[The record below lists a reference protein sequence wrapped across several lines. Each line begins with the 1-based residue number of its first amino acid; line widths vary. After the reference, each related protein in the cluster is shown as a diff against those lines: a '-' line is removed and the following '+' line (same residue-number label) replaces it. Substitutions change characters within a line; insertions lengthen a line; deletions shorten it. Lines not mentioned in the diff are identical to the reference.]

1 MVKRPKKLLEKCLAL
16 ALFAEKSSE
25 KGDIMKE
32 EKYVKDIM
40 TKDLVTIDHESTVLE
55 ACQLMA
61 DHKIGAV
68 VILSPIKEAIG
79 IFTERDLLNRVVSK
93 DRPHSDKVKDHMTPN
108 FVCVQAEDELE
119 GLAKIM
125 IDGNFRHLP
134 VADGHDVVAMLS
146 IRDIV
151 KHFLYYS

>member
-1 MVKRPKKLLEKCLAL
+1 
-16 ALFAEKSSE
+16 
-25 KGDIMKE
+25 MKE
-32 EKYVKDIM
+32 EKYVRDVM
-40 TKDLVTIDHESTVLE
+40 TKELVTIDQECTVLE
-55 ACQLMA
+55 ACQLMT
-61 DHKIGAV
+61 DHKIGAI

-79 IFTERDLLNRVVSK
+79 IFTERDLLNRVSSK
-93 DRPHSDKVKDHMTPN
+93 EKPLSDKVKDHMTPN

-125 IDGNFRHLP
+125 IDNNFRHLP

>member
-1 MVKRPKKLLEKCLAL
+1 
-16 ALFAEKSSE
+16 
-25 KGDIMKE
+25 MKE
-32 EKYVKDIM
+32 EKFVKDIM
-40 TKDLVTIDHESTVLE
+40 TKDLVTIDQECTVLE
-55 ACQLMA
+55 ACQLMTN
-61 DHKIGAV
+61 HKIGAV

-79 IFTERDLLNRVVSK
+79 IFTERDLLNRVAFNEK
-93 DRPHSDKVKDHMTPN
+93 PLSDKIKDHMTPN

-125 IDGNFRHLP
+125 IDNNFRHLP

>member
-1 MVKRPKKLLEKCLAL
+1 
-16 ALFAEKSSE
+16 
-25 KGDIMKE
+25 
-32 EKYVKDIM
+32 M
-40 TKDLVTIDHESTVLE
+40 T
-55 ACQLMA
+55 
-61 DHKIGAV
+61 DHKIGAI
-68 VILSPIKEAIG
+68 VILSPIKRAIG
-79 IFTERDLLNRVVSK
+79 IFTERDLLNRVSSK
-93 DRPHSDKVKDHMTPN
+93 EKNLSDKVKDHMTPN

-125 IDGNFRHLP
+125 IDNNFRHLP

>member
-1 MVKRPKKLLEKCLAL
+1 MVKKKFKIFLESVWPQLFLPKSLLK
-16 ALFAEKSSE
+16 

-40 TKDLVTIDHESTVLE
+40 TKDIVTVDQESTVLE

-93 DRPHSDKVKDHMTPN
+93 DKPHSDKVKDHMTPD

-119 GLAKIM
+119 GLAKIDIRWSSRGGVYSTFARAPM
-125 IDGNFRHLP
+125 P
-134 VADGHDVVAMLS
+134 QTGHS
-146 IRDIV
+146 Q
-151 KHFLYYS
+151 

>member
-1 MVKRPKKLLEKCLAL
+1 
-16 ALFAEKSSE
+16 
-25 KGDIMKE
+25 MKE
-32 EKYVKDIM
+32 EKYVRDVM
-40 TKDLVTIDHESTVLE
+40 TKDLVTIDQECTVLE
-55 ACQLMA
+55 ACQLMT

-79 IFTERDLLNRVVSK
+79 IFTERDLLNRVASQEK
-93 DRPHSDKVKDHMTPN
+93 SLGDKIKDHMTPN

-125 IDGNFRHLP
+125 IDNNFRHLP
-134 VADGHDVVAMLS
+134 VADGHDIVAMLS

>member
-1 MVKRPKKLLEKCLAL
+1 
-16 ALFAEKSSE
+16 
-25 KGDIMKE
+25 MKE

-40 TKDLVTIDHESTVLE
+40 TKDIVTIDHESTVLE
-55 ACQLMA
+55 ACQLMS

-68 VILSPIKEAIG
+68 VILSAIKEAIG

-93 DRPHSDKVKDHMTPN
+93 DKPHSDKVKDYMTPD
-108 FVCVQAEDELE
+108 FVCVQAADELE

-134 VADGHDVVAMLS
+134 VADGHDIVAMLS